1 MTTENTYVSDGSTIL
16 YSFTFPY
23 INTSDVKVSLNQ
35 QNTTAF
41 ALANTTTVEL
51 DTAPA
56 NGVTIRIYRETNSTS
71 IAATFYP
78 GSPIRAQDLNHDFEQ
93 SLYVVQE
100 ASFNTSQS
108 AADSSAAL
116 ATAQAADVKSDQA
129 NVQSAAAEASA
140 ATANASA
147 TQAAVDAASA
157 QADATQAAIDASAAQ
172 VSSDQANSAVQ
183 AAAVFLPVPN
193 VAAIP
198 GSPTDQDRVSVVDS
212 TGIVSFTPLTGL
224 PVGPTYDSGSFV
236 DLVYQQAQTTWEYVA
251 YGANDPD
258 NRYVLNVDGKV
269 GIGTTT
275 PSTALHI
282 SGDGVNNSR
291 LTVTRSG
298 SSGVVGVLGNNLLL
312 SGVGSDG
319 TNGGIQFYASGNEA
333 AQILPNGN
341 VGIGTDSPQ
350 AKLDVN
356 GSIIASGAHAEDY
369 TQTGVYLQ
377 YLGGSVANIAAYRTG
392 ISNCE
397 LSFSTTTG
405 SGDPVEKVRISA
417 AGNVGIGT
425 DSPQAKLDVNGFIKA
440 TGIQINGEDGGL
452 SPVGSVTMF
461 AGVTV
466 PSGWLECN
474 GQAAPSALA
483 AVLGTS
489 NVPDLRG
496 EFVRGWDHGRGVDSG
511 RGIRSTQDDTF
522 KSHNHDF
529 RAPTGDEDNS
539 DSQGLT
545 GTANNVE
552 SFRTSDRAGELRT
565 YNAIE
570 NEGGNETRPRN
581 VALMYIIKT

>member
-1 MTTENTYVSDGSTIL
+1 MALIENIYTGDGSTVL

-23 INTSDVKVSLNQ
+23 IEAADVKVQ
-35 QNTTAF
+35 FDGVATTEYS
-41 ALANTTTVEL
+41 LANATTVEL
-51 DTAPA
+51 VAAPTS
-56 NGVTIRIYRETNSTS
+56 GTEIRIHRDTEVGAP
-71 IAATFYP
+71 AATFFP
-78 GSPIRAQDLNHDFEQ
+78 GSAIRAQDLNDNFEQ
-93 SLYVVQE
+93 SLFVIQE

-224 PVGPTYDSGSFV
+224 PVDPTYDSGSFV
-236 DLVYQQAQTTWEYVA
+236 NLIYQQAQTTWEYVA

-341 VGIGTDSPQ
+341 VGIGTGSPQ
-350 AKLDVN
+350 V
-356 GSIIASGAHAEDY
+356 
-369 TQTGVYLQ
+369 
-377 YLGGSVANIAAYRTG
+377 
-392 ISNCE
+392 
-397 LSFSTTTG
+397 
-405 SGDPVEKVRISA
+405 
-417 AGNVGIGT
+417 
-425 DSPQAKLDVNGFIKA
+425 KLDVNGFIKA
-440 TGIQINGEDGGL
+440 TGIQINGENGGL

-461 AGVTV
+461 AGATV
-466 PSGWLECN
+466 PDGWLECN
-474 GQAAPSALA
+474 GQTAPSALA

-529 RAPTGDEDNS
+529 RAPTGDADSS
-539 DSQGLT
+539 DSQGFT